1 MMAAITAAT
10 NNHKVIILEKM
21 NSLGKKLLITGKGRC
36 NITNAADMED
46 FFKQIPGNQKF
57 LFSAFNNFSNMD
69 IINFIESN
77 GLKTKVERGGRVFPV
92 TDKAEDVLNVFRKKL
107 KELNVEI
114 KYNTKVKS
122 IMQEN
127 GQVNGVI
134 TEENEK
140 IYAKKVILAT
150 GGKSYPLTG
159 STGDGYKMAEE
170 LSHTITEIKPAL
182 VPLECKRKVIKVL
195 PKHSRVIA

>member
-36 NITNAADMED
+36 NITNVADMED

-140 IYAKKVILAT
+140 ISDQGNCDPTKGKGDAAGRYAGEICVSSHRTKPDV
-150 GGKSYPLTG
+150 GGRRQS
-159 STGDGYKMAEE
+159 
-170 LSHTITEIKPAL
+170 
-182 VPLECKRKVIKVL
+182 V
-195 PKHSRVIA
+195 